1 MSIGVVETRHGRV
14 RGVEL
19 DGQYQGVT
27 LFKGIPYAAPP
38 VGLLRWAPPADPV
51 PWGRVRT
58 CDEYGPA
65 AVQKFLTDNHS
76 KEYYYLGTPP
86 MSEDCLYLNI
96 ATGVKPAGELR
107 PVYMWFHG
115 GGLTNCFSYEVQFNP
130 AELAKK
136 GIVVITVGQRLNL
149 FGYLSLPQLSA
160 EQGKSGNYGFMDQLK
175 ALDWVC
181 DNIEAFGGDPGRITV
196 GGQSG
201 GSLKACAM
209 AATPAS
215 RGRVKGVICQ
225 SGLKWMYRFTG
236 QADAEAQGKE
246 YLKFAGLN
254 PGATLDELRGLDAH
268 AVFSDAPR
276 TIMPGDMVHDGDLVP
291 LATMR
296 ECFDRYLDGVDF
308 LNGTDLGEAD
318 VFAGAAFGLTGEPV
332 RHHAG
337 QIDTAGDFYAHFE
350 NLLGD
355 LYRKYDFRNL
365 VPVTDAT
372 AWLTA
377 RRLASLGLAGSGANN
392 FSRSVM
398 LDRVFGMYMAKRYPG
413 SRVYSYLWS
422 HVLPVQ
428 PDVYGTDREPAEALA
443 WHSGE
448 LWFTFASLREGV
460 PPSRP
465 WRESDFRLADV
476 VSSYW
481 ANFIATGNPNDADL
495 AEWPASGDDFG
506 YVEIGDEIR
515 AAQGADSPL
524 DRLLKD
530 FVYAE
535 YRVALLNDR
544 ARAAPAT

>member
-1 MSIGVVETRHGRV
+1 MSIGVVETHYGRV
-14 RGVEL
+14 CGVEL
-19 DGQYQGVT
+19 DRQYQGVT

-38 VGLLRWAPPADPV
+38 VGQLRWAPPADPV
-51 PWGRVRT
+51 SWSGVRT

-96 ATGVKPAGELR
+96 ATGARSAGEMR

-130 AELAKK
+130 SELAKK

-175 ALDWVC
+175 ALDWVYE
-181 DNIEAFGGDPGRITV
+181 NIGAFGGDPGRITV

-209 AATPAS
+209 AATPSS
-215 RGRVKGVICQ
+215 RGRVRRVICQ

-236 QADAEAQGKE
+236 QADAEAQGRE
-246 YLKFAGLN
+246 YLSFAGLD
-254 PGATLDELRGLDAH
+254 PDATVDELRALDAQ
-268 AVFSDAPR
+268 AVFCDAPR
-276 TIMPGDMVHDGDLVP
+276 AIMPGDMVYDGDLVP
-291 LATMR
+291 SPTMR

-318 VFAGAAFGLTGEPV
+318 VFAASSSGSFSVPA
-332 RHHAG
+332 RDHARR
-337 QIDTAGDFYAHFE
+337 IDTVAGFYAHFE
-350 NLLGD
+350 NLLGG
-355 LYRKYDFRNL
+355 LYRKYDFPNL

-372 AWLTA
+372 AWPTA
-377 RRLASLGLAGSGANN
+377 RRLASLGLAGGEANN
-392 FSRSVM
+392 FSRSIM
-398 LDRVFGMYMAKRYPG
+398 LDRMFGVYMAKRYPG
-413 SRVYSYLWS
+413 SSVYSYLWS

-428 PDVYGTDREPAEALA
+428 PDVCATDRDPDQAFA

-448 LWFTFASLREGV
+448 LWFTFASLRDGV

-465 WRESDFRLADV
+465 WRETDFRLADV

-481 ANFIATGNPNDADL
+481 ANFIATGNPNGAGL
-495 AEWPASGDDFG
+495 AAWPSSGDDFG
-506 YVEIGDEIR
+506 YVEIGDQIR
-515 AAQGADSPL
+515 AATGADSAL

-530 FVYAE
+530 FVCAE
-535 YRVALLNDR
+535 YQIAL
-544 ARAAPAT
+544 